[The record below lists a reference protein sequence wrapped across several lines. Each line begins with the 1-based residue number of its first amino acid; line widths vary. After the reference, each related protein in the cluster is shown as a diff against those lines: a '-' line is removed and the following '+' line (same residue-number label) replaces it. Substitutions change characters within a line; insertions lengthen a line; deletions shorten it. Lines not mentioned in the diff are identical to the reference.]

1 MSKLT
6 QTAHFKY
13 VQFLK
18 CRLYLNK
25 AVRKKPQKDFPQKS
39 GKQEE
44 MVNKETGKCVGES
57 KKIVVTH
64 SNNDTYYKMD
74 GKHLI
79 F

>member
-1 MSKLT
+1 M
-6 QTAHFKY
+6 
-13 VQFLK
+13 
-18 CRLYLNK
+18 
-25 AVRKKPQKDFPQKS
+25 
-39 GKQEE
+39 
-44 MVNKETGKCVGES
+44 NKETGKCVGES